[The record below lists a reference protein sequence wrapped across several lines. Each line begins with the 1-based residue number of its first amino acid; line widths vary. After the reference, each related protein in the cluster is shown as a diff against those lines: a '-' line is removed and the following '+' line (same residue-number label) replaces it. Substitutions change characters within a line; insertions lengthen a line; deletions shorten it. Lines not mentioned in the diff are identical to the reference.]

1 MTDEHSY
8 EALMARCLGRV
19 STEVDKREG
28 SILYDALAPACA
40 ELAVLYTELE
50 TMLDRAWPD
59 TAAGAD
65 LDKKAAERSLVR
77 APADGIAVAIAN
89 KVVPRSEPASSAVR
103 EGRFTGADGG
113 AFDVPIGTRFSGGAV
128 NFTVTERRE
137 AGVFRLTAETPGSA
151 GNTWFG
157 TLFPIDYVEG
167 LAGAELGEVLVPGDD
182 AEDDESLRAR
192 YFGSFESQA
201 FGGNRADYREKVL
214 SLPGVGGVKIF
225 RTPEGGGTV
234 GLTLVDSLWGVP
246 SDDLVA
252 AVQAAID
259 PVSGQ
264 GDGAGLA
271 PIGHTVTVRPAVGKT
286 IDVALTLT
294 LEGSLTWEAVRPDAE
309 AALRAYFAELVQG
322 WADASGLTVRLSQV
336 ETRMLD
342 IPGVLD
348 VQGTRLNGG
357 LANVTLEEE
366 EIPVLGVMSHGA

>member
-77 APADGIAVAIAN
+77 APA
-89 KVVPRSEPASSAVR
+89 SSAVR

-167 LAGAELGEVLVPGDD
+167 LAGAELGAVLVPGDD

>member
-77 APADGIAVAIAN
+77 A
-89 KVVPRSEPASSAVR
+89 PASSAVR

-192 YFGSFESQA
+192 Y
-201 FGGNRADYREKVL
+201 L
-214 SLPGVGGVKIF
+214 SLIH
-225 RTPEGGGTV
+225 
-234 GLTLVDSLWGVP
+234 
-246 SDDLVA
+246 
-252 AVQAAID
+252 I
-259 PVSGQ
+259 
-264 GDGAGLA
+264 
-271 PIGHTVTVRPAVGKT
+271 
-286 IDVALTLT
+286 
-294 LEGSLTWEAVRPDAE
+294 
-309 AALRAYFAELVQG
+309 
-322 WADASGLTVRLSQV
+322 
-336 ETRMLD
+336 
-342 IPGVLD
+342 
-348 VQGTRLNGG
+348 
-357 LANVTLEEE
+357 
-366 EIPVLGVMSHGA
+366 